1 MANDKPNI
9 LNIAGGV
16 LVGETEVP
24 NGENVDW
31 DIFAEEM
38 VRLGFPPGMISEVA
52 EKAKTDPKVA
62 QALINEGRD
71 WQKKYQ
77 DNPDLL
83 EKLKIKEIMGKT
95 DV

>member
-9 LNIAGGV
+9 LNIAGGG

-31 DIFAEEM
+31 DIFAEEI